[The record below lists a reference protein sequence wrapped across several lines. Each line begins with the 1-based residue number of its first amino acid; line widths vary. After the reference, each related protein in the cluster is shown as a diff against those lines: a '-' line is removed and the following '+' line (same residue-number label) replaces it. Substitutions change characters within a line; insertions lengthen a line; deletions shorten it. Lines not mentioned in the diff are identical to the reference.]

1 MVAMSG
7 MPWLGVGDLF
17 CCGHVG
23 AGGTEESQVSGVF
36 AIQSMWYWLI
46 GFLLAFRSIWPYD
59 MVFSYL
65 LHHCT

>member
-23 AGGTEESQVSGVF
+23 AGGDRRKPGE
-36 AIQSMWYWLI
+36 W
-46 GFLLAFRSIWPYD
+46 GFCNSVHVVLANRFPSC
-59 MVFSYL
+59 L
-65 LHHCT
+65 